1 MIFGKRKIGIALSGG
16 SARGISHI
24 GVLQVLEE
32 LGVKFSAI
40 SGCSMGAIIG
50 AIYSLGINLEEVINF
65 IKTTDWR
72 GFLLFSAFGLSRAGV
87 LNDKR
92 VDEVLT
98 KFLGN
103 KTFDDCVIP
112 FCCVAVDI
120 ITGKKHVINSGSLKE
135 AVRASISVPGIFAP
149 VYKDGGLLVDGGVLE
164 PLPTEAIQI
173 FNCNFIIASSIS
185 FERESFYGDYKKNKK
200 NLVVN
205 EKKLKLKDT
214 KLNDKDLKKLSIQ
227 TILDKSLSIM
237 HSQMVKSYAQKAN
250 ILIEPRVG
258 EFGFFDF
265 AKSEKIIQAG
275 RIAAERK
282 IPEIKKKLGKLH

>member
-1 MIFGKRKIGIALSGG
+1 M
-16 SARGISHI
+16 
-24 GVLQVLEE
+24 
-32 LGVKFSAI
+32 
-40 SGCSMGAIIG
+40 
-50 AIYSLGINLEEVINF
+50 
-65 IKTTDWR
+65 
-72 GFLLFSAFGLSRAGV
+72 
-87 LNDKR
+87 
-92 VDEVLT
+92 
-98 KFLGN
+98 
-103 KTFDDCVIP
+103 
-112 FCCVAVDI
+112 
-120 ITGKKHVINSGSLKE
+120 INSGSLKE

-185 FERESFYGDYKKNKK
+185 FERESFYGDYKKNNKD
-200 NLVVN
+200 LVIN

-214 KLNDKDLKKLSIQ
+214 KLSDKDLKKLSIQ
-227 TILDKSLSIM
+227 EILDKSLSIM

-250 ILIEPRVG
+250 ILIEPKVG

>member
-185 FERESFYGDYKKNKK
+185 FERESFYEDYKKNKK